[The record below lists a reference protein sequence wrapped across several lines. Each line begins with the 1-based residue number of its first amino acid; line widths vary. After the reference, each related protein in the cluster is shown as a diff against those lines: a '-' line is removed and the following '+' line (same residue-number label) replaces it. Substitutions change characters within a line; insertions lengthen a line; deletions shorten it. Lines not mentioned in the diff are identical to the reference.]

1 MRKEDRKKEIY
12 LIDAEMTSESVIYY
26 IGVDCGGKSEEVEV
40 EIWDR
45 RGGGARIEIRDEK
58 QVLEDDLDL
67 SEVLR
72 IVSDRIRWCYMRS
85 LSDD

>member
-1 MRKEDRKKEIY
+1 MRKQERKKEFY

-26 IGVDCGGKSEEVEV
+26 IGVDCEGKSEEVEV

-45 RGGGARIEIRDEK
+45 RGGGARIEIRDER
-58 QVLEDDLDL
+58 QILENDLDL

-72 IVSDRIRWCYMRS
+72 IVSDRIRWCYLRS
-85 LSDD
+85 QSHD